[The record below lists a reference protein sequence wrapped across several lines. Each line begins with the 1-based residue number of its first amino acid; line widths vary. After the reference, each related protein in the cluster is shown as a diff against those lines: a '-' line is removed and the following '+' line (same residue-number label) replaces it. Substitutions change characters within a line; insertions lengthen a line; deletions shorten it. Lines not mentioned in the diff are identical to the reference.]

1 MGVAELV
8 EDWGICIWLV
18 LRRTVLLEWEAGEQ
32 PLGSWIFFPRAEC
45 GLTTFILKIQQLE
58 ADVTRQKFSTPA

>member
-18 LRRTVLLEWEAGEQ
+18 LRRTVLLEWEAGEVCY
-32 PLGSWIFFPRAEC
+32 PKMYTLNCFLFVAC
-45 GLTTFILKIQQLE
+45 
-58 ADVTRQKFSTPA
+58 